1 MGRPRKC
8 ETKWCRAKAIADGL
22 CSVCVAVVKSS
33 MALNGKAK
41 YVYHCM
47 MCSAE
52 KDIDMMPSQRDMVI
66 ASGRLKC
73 FACGSLGAMLTDARQ
88 MGLSYK
94 RGPEYVPFKKA
105 AGF

>member
-22 CSVCVAVVKSS
+22 CGICMSVVSQPAKD
-33 MALNGKAK
+33 GKLK
-41 YVYHCM
+41 FVYHCM

-52 KDIDMMPSQRDMVI
+52 KDIEMLQQQRNVVI
-66 ASGRLKC
+66 ASGRLRC
-73 FACGSLGAMLTDARQ
+73 FRCGSRGAMLTDARQ
-88 MGLSYK
+88 MGLGYK
-94 RGPEYVPFKKA
+94 RGPEFVPFKKA